1 MPLVV
6 KEDYIREI
14 QGLSL
19 KLVGIKVLSEGKTIY
34 EDIGEILF
42 THYGVSGPL
51 ILSSSFFVS
60 EEI

>member
-6 KEDYIREI
+6 HEGGCSDL

-19 KLVGIKVLSEGKTIY
+19 RNSSVTVYDNKKFREIFSGL
-34 EDIGEILF
+34 GEMLF

-51 ILSSSFFVS
+51 ILSASSHMRD
-60 EEI
+60 